1 MRKLIPSAVCLE
13 ILMLAKLG
21 FAQDA
26 VKLSPHYYNVLLDN
40 EHVRVLEYRLKP
52 GEKEPMHSHP
62 AGIVYV
68 FGQAKLKITYP
79 DGRTEVN
86 TLTPAETYWREPVTH
101 MAENVGNTEA
111 HAIALELK
119 KPCNSNQTL

>member
-1 MRKLIPSAVCLE
+1 MVKSVMRKLIPSVVCLE
-13 ILMLAKLG
+13 ILMLATLG

-26 VKLSPHYYNVLLDN
+26 VKLSPQYYSVLLDK
-40 EHVRVLEYRLKP
+40 L

-79 DGRTEVN
+79 DSRT
-86 TLTPAETYWREPVTH
+86 LSPAETYGREPVTH
-101 MAENVGNTEA
+101 MAENVGNTGA
-111 HAIALELK
+111 HAIGSRTEK
-119 KPCNSNQTL
+119 TV

>member
-1 MRKLIPSAVCLE
+1 MVKSVMRKLIPSAVCLE
-13 ILMLAKLG
+13 ILMLATLG

-26 VKLSPHYYNVLLDN
+26 VKLSPQYYNVLLDN

-62 AGIVYV
+62 AGIVHLL
-68 FGQAKLKITYP
+68 GQAKLKITCP

-86 TLTPAETYWREPVTH
+86 TLTPPETYCRRPVIQ
-101 MAENVGNTEA
+101 M
-111 HAIALELK
+111 
-119 KPCNSNQTL
+119 

>member
-1 MRKLIPSAVCLE
+1 MVKSAMRKLIPSTVWLG
-13 ILMLAKLG
+13 ILVLATLG
-21 FAQDA
+21 FAQDP
-26 VKLSPHYYNVLLDN
+26 VKLSPQFYRVLLDN

-68 FGQAKLKITYP
+68 FDQAKLKVTYL
-79 DGRTEVN
+79 DGRSEVN
-86 TLTPAETYWREPVTH
+86 TLTPGETYWREPVTH

-111 HAIALELK
+111 HAIAVEQK
-119 KPCNSNQTL
+119 KPCN